1 MLITQSPITEH
12 RFAGQTFY
20 LKRDDKLHPHF
31 SGNKARKLMALLE
44 GDFPGITTLISYGS
58 AQANSLYSFAALAKL
73 RGWRLEF
80 YVDHIPAWLK
90 SYPIGNYRG
99 ALELGA
105 TIIETCSLGAKHPRE
120 FIQQQRMPNTDCL
133 VIEEGARSPFAEP
146 GIKQL
151 ALEMLEWI
159 RHQTQPDWVVAL
171 PSGTGTTALYL
182 HKYLQPHG
190 VEVITCPCVGDESYL
205 REQFLMLG
213 ETSHPTVLTSTTKHY
228 FGHLYPED
236 YQLWQ
241 ALLAQTHI
249 EFDLL
254 YDPLMWRLLSVW
266 RAENPDRNLLYLHQ
280 GGLLGNESMLP
291 RYQRQFSEYT
301 LPT

>member
-1 MLITQSPITEH
+1 MLIAQSPITEH
-12 RFAGQTFY
+12 RFEGLAFH

-44 GDFPGITTLISYGS
+44 GDFPDVTTLISYGS

-73 RGWRLEF
+73 RGWNLEF

-90 SYPIGNYRG
+90 NYPIGNYRG

-105 TIIETCSLGAKHPRE
+105 QIIETRPLGAAHPRE
-120 FIQQQRMPNTDCL
+120 FIECNRNAGADCL
-133 VIEEGARSPFAEP
+133 VIEEGGRCTLAEP

-151 ALEMLEWI
+151 AMEILEWI
-159 RHQTQPDWVVAL
+159 RHQAPQEWVVAL

-182 HKYLQPHG
+182 HKHLQPHG
-190 VEVITCPCVGDESYL
+190 VEVLTCPCVGDEAYL
-205 REQFLMLG
+205 REQFLSLD
-213 ETSHPTVLTSTTKHY
+213 ETSHPTIISPSTKHY
-228 FGHLYPED
+228 FGHLYAED
-236 YQLWQ
+236 YQIWQ
-241 ALLAQTHI
+241 NLLTQTHV

-254 YDPLMWRLLSVW
+254 YDPLMWRLLLPW
-266 RAENPDRNLLYLHQ
+266 REAHPVQNLLYLHQ

-291 RYQRQFSEYT
+291 RYERQFG
-301 LPT
+301 

>member
-1 MLITQSPITEH
+1 
-12 RFAGQTFY
+12 
-20 LKRDDKLHPHF
+20 
-31 SGNKARKLMALLE
+31 MA
-44 GDFPGITTLISYGS
+44 
-58 AQANSLYSFAALAKL
+58 
-73 RGWRLEF
+73 LEF

-105 TIIETCSLGAKHPRE
+105 TIIETRSLGAKHPRE

-151 ALEMLEWI
+151 ALEMLEWL

-205 REQFLMLG
+205 REQF
-213 ETSHPTVLTSTTKHY
+213 
-228 FGHLYPED
+228 
-236 YQLWQ
+236 
-241 ALLAQTHI
+241 
-249 EFDLL
+249 
-254 YDPLMWRLLSVW
+254 
-266 RAENPDRNLLYLHQ
+266 
-280 GGLLGNESMLP
+280 
-291 RYQRQFSEYT
+291 
-301 LPT
+301 